1 MTRQGRR
8 FCSRSLSWIGNNNQ
22 AISCSKNNS
31 KVVKLLAS
39 RVLLP
44 WAVFLLFIQN
54 LRNNYAPPRVK
65 RGGGLSEVTKT
76 LLRVFMM
83 FRNSIRI
90 TCACGRASCTGL
102 YCWINS

>member
-39 RVLLP
+39 RVPPPLGRILAFHTEP
-44 WAVFLLFIQN
+44 AKQ
-54 LRNNYAPPRVK
+54 LRTAE
-65 RGGGLSEVTKT
+65 G
-76 LLRVFMM
+76 
-83 FRNSIRI
+83 
-90 TCACGRASCTGL
+90 
-102 YCWINS
+102 

>member
-39 RVLLP
+39 RVPLP

-65 RGGGLSEVTKT
+65 RGGAIGSYQDV
-76 LLRVFMM
+76 
-83 FRNSIRI
+83 
-90 TCACGRASCTGL
+90 ASGL
-102 YCWINS
+102 YDVSKFDPYYLCVRSSFLHGFVLLD